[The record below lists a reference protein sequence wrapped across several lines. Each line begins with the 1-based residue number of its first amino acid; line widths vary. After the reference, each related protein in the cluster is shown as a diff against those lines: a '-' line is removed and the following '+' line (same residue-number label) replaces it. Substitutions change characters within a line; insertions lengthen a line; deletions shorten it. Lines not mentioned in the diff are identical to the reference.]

1 MIIKNDSNFALVGHG
16 THICYF
22 YKRASKIFK
31 KSPILITHKKIKH
44 KRDLILNKNN
54 KIYENIFKLKGA
66 KIYQIDD
73 FNSKKTIQILR
84 F

>member
-22 YKRASKIFK
+22 YKRASKILK
-31 KSPILITHKKIKH
+31 KKGQIFNYTQKIKH

-54 KIYENIFKLKGA
+54 KIYDNIFKLKGA
-66 KIYQIDD
+66 KSI
-73 FNSKKTIQILR
+73 K
-84 F
+84 